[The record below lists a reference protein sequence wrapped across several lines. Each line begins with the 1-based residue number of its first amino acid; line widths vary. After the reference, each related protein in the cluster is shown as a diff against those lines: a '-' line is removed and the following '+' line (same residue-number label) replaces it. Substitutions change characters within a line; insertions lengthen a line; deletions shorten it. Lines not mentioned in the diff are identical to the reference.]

1 MLLFNRVRALSIPLF
16 LVGVMMLSL
25 AQLAPASAAPAPAT
39 AVLATSAAPLKTAP
53 VPTITGTTK
62 VGYTL
67 TAVPG
72 TWGPAPVTLQY
83 QWKANGVVVIGATAA
98 TYKLTAAQ
106 AGKALTVT
114 VTGTKTGYTTAS
126 KTSAPTAAIAAGSLG
141 PAPVPTITG
150 MTKVGYTLTAV
161 PGTWGPAPVTL
172 KYQWKANGVVIVGAN
187 AATYKPAAA
196 QAGKALTV
204 TVTATKTGYTTAA
217 KTSAGTAAITPA
229 GPGVDVSWPQC
240 GKPLPK
246 GQSFAI
252 IGVNNGLANN
262 TNPCLATQLS
272 WAATSTGGTGQPL
285 VALYVNTGNPGTA
298 GSWWPTSNTYAGKT
312 VANPYGQ
319 CTKGSVGS
327 ACSFMYGYAKAYD
340 DATIRGVK
348 NPASYT
354 WWLDV
359 ETENSWS
366 TNKAANRADLEGMAA
381 YFASIGAKTGLYSTG
396 YQWAQIVGAVPS
408 TSNLYAQRSWL
419 AGGSSLQSASTMCSA
434 APLTGGGKVTMAQY
448 ISGGFDYNKSC
459 I

>member
-1 MLLFNRVRALSIPLF
+1 MLLFDRVRALSIRLF
-16 LVGVMMLSL
+16 LVVVLMLSL
-25 AQLAPASAAPAPAT
+25 APLAPASAAADTTTAVREVSVAPLKPAPA
-39 AVLATSAAPLKTAP
+39 
-53 VPTITGTTK
+53 PTITGTAK

-72 TWGPAPVTLQY
+72 AWGPVPVTLKY

-98 TYKLTAAQ
+98 TFKPAAAQ
-106 AGKALTVT
+106 TGKALTVT
-114 VTGTKTGYTTAS
+114 VTGTKTGYTTTE
-126 KTSAPTAAIAAGSLG
+126 KTSTATAATAAGSLG
-141 PAPVPTITG
+141 PVPVPTIAGKT
-150 MTKVGYTLTAV
+150 TVGYTLTAV
-161 PGTWGPAPVTL
+161 PGSWGPAPVTL
-172 KYQWKANGVVIVGAN
+172 KYQWKANGVVIAGAT
-187 AATYKPAAA
+187 AATYKLATA
-196 QAGKALTV
+196 QAGKTLTV
-204 TVTATKTGYTTAA
+204 TVTGTKTGYTSTA
-217 KTSAGTAAITPA
+217 KTSAGTAAVTPA

-298 GSWWPTSNTYAGKT
+298 GSWWPTSNAYGGKT
-312 VANPYGQ
+312 VANPYGN
-319 CTKGSVGS
+319 CTKGSVGT
-327 ACSFMYGYAKAYD
+327 ACSYMYGYAKAYD
-340 DATIRGVK
+340 DANIRGIK
-348 NPASYT
+348 NPASYI

-396 YQWAQIVGAVPS
+396 YQWAQIVGAVPT

-419 AGGSSLQSASTMCSA
+419 AGASSLSNASSMCSA
-434 APLTGGGKVTMAQY
+434 APLTGGGKVTMTQY

>member
-114 VTGTKTGYTTAS
+114 VTGTKAGYTTAS

-229 GPGVDVSWPQC
+229 GPGVDVS
-240 GKPLPK
+240 
-246 GQSFAI
+246 
-252 IGVNNGLANN
+252 
-262 TNPCLATQLS
+262 
-272 WAATSTGGTGQPL
+272 
-285 VALYVNTGNPGTA
+285 
-298 GSWWPTSNTYAGKT
+298 
-312 VANPYGQ
+312 
-319 CTKGSVGS
+319 
-327 ACSFMYGYAKAYD
+327 
-340 DATIRGVK
+340 
-348 NPASYT
+348 
-354 WWLDV
+354 
-359 ETENSWS
+359 
-366 TNKAANRADLEGMAA
+366 
-381 YFASIGAKTGLYSTG
+381 
-396 YQWAQIVGAVPS
+396 
-408 TSNLYAQRSWL
+408 
-419 AGGSSLQSASTMCSA
+419 
-434 APLTGGGKVTMAQY
+434 
-448 ISGGFDYNKSC
+448 
-459 I
+459 